1 MTEIDKLLKEAVG
14 ELDRLLQ
21 ARNVAGEPIVHGETT
36 LIPLVSYGFGF
47 GAGGGTDP
55 QARGEGGGT
64 GGGGGIKPLAV
75 VVIDGKGTRIE
86 PVKGARTTM
95 ADALGALAGK
105 IAEGAGKGRQREHG
119 ASGESAHTE

>member
-1 MTEIDKLLKEAVG
+1 MADIQNLLKEAVG

-21 ARNVAGEPIVHGETT
+21 ARNVAGEPIVHGDVT

-47 GAGGGTDP
+47 GAGGGTD
-55 QARGEGGGT
+55 AKTSGEGGGT

-75 VVIDGKGTRIE
+75 VVIDQQGTRIE
-86 PVKGARTTM
+86 SLRAARTSM

-105 IAEGAGKGRQREHG
+105 IAEGTSKGRRG
-119 ASGESAHTE
+119 DGEEKHE

>member
-1 MTEIDKLLKEAVG
+1 MADIENLLKEAVG

-55 QARGEGGGT
+55 KAGGEGGGT
-64 GGGGGIKPLAV
+64 GGGGGIKPLAL
-75 VVIDGKGTRIE
+75 VIIDQQGTRIE
-86 PVKGARTTM
+86 SVKAARTTM
-95 ADALGALAGK
+95 ADALGALAVK
-105 IAEGAGKGRQREHG
+105 LAEGAGKGRRG
-119 ASGESAHTE
+119 GRKDESAE